1 MAEKLTEAEE
11 LNKEIVDTRIESTVL
26 QSRMAVL

>member
-1 MAEKLTEAEE
+1 MADKLTEAEE
-11 LNKEIVDTRIESTVL
+11 QAKQVVDSRIESTVL